1 MIEQILKALLLKVGI
16 EEKDI
21 GKAKEILNKVEFTVR
36 DGKKVMIIHIGDGVE
51 LSIVQKEEQTSGK

>member
-1 MIEQILKALLLKVGI
+1 MIDEILKNLLARVGI

-21 GKAKEILNKVEFTVR
+21 DKAKEILNKIEFTVK

-51 LSIVQKEEQTSGK
+51 LTIVQKED

>member
-1 MIEQILKALLLKVGI
+1 MIIDEILKGLLSKVGI

-21 GKAKEILNKVEFTVR
+21 EKAKEILNKIEFTIK

-51 LSIVQKEEQTSGK
+51 LTIVQKEN